1 MRGNVAAFVHRSA
14 PACITVISLLVL
26 WQCCYP
32 SFGTFRTA
40 LAALPIRI
48 FIAMW
53 QWRDVLMH
61 DTGVTLVET
70 LVGFGSALIIGVP
83 IAAAL
88 VSSEILWRSFYP
100 VLAGIQSIPKNAIA
114 PLLIL
119 WFGTGQMVEGHHCS
133 PDLVLSVSLLIP
145 SAA

>member
-1 MRGNVAAFVHRSA
+1 
-14 PACITVISLLVL
+14 
-26 WQCCYP
+26 
-32 SFGTFRTA
+32 
-40 LAALPIRI
+40 
-48 FIAMW
+48 MW

-61 DTGVTLVET
+61 DTGVTLVQT

-119 WFGTGQMVEGHHCS
+119 WFGTGKWLKAIIALLS
-133 PDLVLSVSLLIP
+133 VLSDRY
-145 SAA
+145 